1 MKHALFS
8 QSLDVHVRW
17 FEKFDKQA
25 IKTAIVEHLKQYP
38 DDVLEHCKDYP
49 KEEAGKYYGME
60 IINFYQNFNNKPCRL
75 IMKGNREY
83 YKPLTVD

>member
-49 KEEAGKYYGME
+49 KGEVGCGME

-75 IMKGNREY
+75 IIKGNREY